1 MRNMEDAGFGHK
13 VAVKSVEGRVQAGSL
28 EELVGNM
35 MLFKDVSGLLFFSKS
50 WLLYGIFALAL
61 IAHTK

>member
-13 VAVKSVEGRVQAGSL
+13 VVVRSVDGRVQAGSL

-35 MLFKDVSGLLFFSKS
+35 MLFKDVRPPPFPSQKCSP
-50 WLLYGIFALAL
+50 
-61 IAHTK
+61 